1 MIKIVLS
8 VYFMFINCL
17 QSQTDPNP
25 DRFFLSD
32 DGDQVFIKD
41 FLDWD
46 KKNTFEKN
54 GILFIGSSSIRKW
67 KTAEYFNYK
76 SSIINRG
83 FGGSHISDINYYFN
97 TIVLKYKPKIIVFYA
112 GDNDIAGKK
121 APEQVLDDY
130 VEFVGLVRKNIKQA
144 RIIYIPIKPSPS
156 RWSLWGDMAETNKLI
171 KMFIDSDDQQIYLDT
186 ATPMLNNRG
195 KPSGHL
201 FVSDSLHLSEEG
213 YVLWSEI
220 LKPALDSLIYLDRF
234 KIFPW

>member
-8 VYFMFINCL
+8 MFFIFISIL
-17 QSQTDPNP
+17 LSQIDPNP
-25 DRFFLSD
+25 DRFYLSD
-32 DGDQVFIKD
+32 DGDELYIKD

-67 KTAEYFNYK
+67 KTAEYFSYK

-97 TIVLKYKPKIIVFYA
+97 IILLKYKPKIIVFYA
-112 GDNDIAGKK
+112 GDNDIASKK

-130 VEFVGLVRKNIKQA
+130 VEFVGLIRKNIKQA
-144 RIIYIPIKPSPS
+144 RIIYLPIKPSPS
-156 RWSLWGDMAETNKLI
+156 RWSLWENMTETNKLI
-171 KMFIDSDDQQIYLDT
+171 KMFIELDDMQIYLDT
-186 ATPMLNNRG
+186 ATPMLNNSGR
-195 KPSGHL
+195 PSSNL

-213 YVLWSEI
+213 YDLWSGI
-220 LKPALDSLIYLDRF
+220 LKPTLDSLIYLDRF

>member
-1 MIKIVLS
+1 MFFI
-8 VYFMFINCL
+8 FINHL
-17 QSQTDPNP
+17 QSQMDPNP

-32 DGDQVFIKD
+32 DGDQVYIKD

-46 KKNTFEKN
+46 KKNTFGKN

-121 APEQVLDDY
+121 VPEQVFEDY
-130 VEFVGLVRKNIKQA
+130 VEFASLVKKNIKQA
-144 RIIYIPIKPSPS
+144 RIIYLSIKPSPL
-156 RWSLWGDMAETNKLI
+156 RWSFWCAMAETNKLI

-195 KPSGHL
+195 EPSRNL
-201 FVSDSLHLSEEG
+201 YTSDSLHLSKDG
-213 YVLWSEI
+213 YDLWSGI
-220 LKPALDSLIYLDRF
+220 LKPPLDSLIYLDTF

>member
-1 MIKIVLS
+1 MIKIVLPL
-8 VYFMFINCL
+8 FFILINCL
-17 QSQTDPNP
+17 QSQADPNP
-25 DRFFLSD
+25 GRFYLSND
-32 DGDQVFIKD
+32 ADELYIKD

-67 KTAEYFNYK
+67 KTSEYFNYK
-76 SSIINRG
+76 SIINRG

-97 TIVLKYKPKIIVFYA
+97 TIIFTYRPKIIVFYA

-121 APEQVLDDY
+121 GPDQVLEDY
-130 VEFVGLVRKNIKQA
+130 IEFVGHVKKNIKQA
-144 RIIYIPIKPSPS
+144 RIIYLPIKPSPS
-156 RWSLWGDMAETNKLI
+156 RWSLWGNMAETNRLI

-213 YVLWSEI
+213 YDLWSGI
-220 LKPALDSLIYLDRF
+220 LKPALDSLLYLDRF